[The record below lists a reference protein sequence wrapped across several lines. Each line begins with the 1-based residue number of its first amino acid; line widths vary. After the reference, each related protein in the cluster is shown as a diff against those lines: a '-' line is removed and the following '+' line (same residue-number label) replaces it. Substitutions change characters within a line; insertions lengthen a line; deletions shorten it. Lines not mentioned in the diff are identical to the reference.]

1 MTEPSQPPGSR
12 AIHEWSGGQ
21 GNLPTVIYAP
31 PPGEPSVTR
40 GVTGLFVPIFLGI
53 FILLAIYFYTGAWN
67 ASQQLSHQQAVTR
80 DASGL
85 LGYIED
91 LERQNADMCQRLG
104 DLPDRVE
111 RPNLEVQLQTA
122 RREFDVQCQHNQ
134 RLQDRLQPSEA
145 GGVQCT
151 TVTPAARSE
160 PAIVRTASGAER
172 RETVP
177 EFRNRICRSY
187 LASAPRR

>member
-12 AIHEWSGGQ
+12 EIHEWNGGA

-53 FILLAIYFYTGAWN
+53 FILLAIFFYTGAWN
-67 ASQQLSHQQAVTR
+67 ASQALARQQAVTR
-80 DASGL
+80 DAAGL
-85 LGYIED
+85 LSYIED
-91 LERQNADMCQRLG
+91 LERQNTQMCQRLG

-134 RLQDRLQPSEA
+134 RLQDRMQSADASAARCVP
-145 GGVQCT
+145 
-151 TVTPAARSE
+151 VTPAARSE
-160 PAIVRTASGAER
+160 PQLVTMANGAQR
-172 RETVP
+172 RETVA
-177 EFRNRICRSY
+177 EFRDRICRSY
-187 LASAPRR
+187 LANAQR